1 MCRVQRVEYACGC
14 VHTDKITECENRHSF
29 NESSHHKVVEKKK
42 IMTMDCRNCLL
53 AKKAKEREE
62 IAAVHT
68 AVDKSTTHRE
78 LAKEKEK
85 KAAVHTAVDKLT
97 SHPRPTK
104 KVRWEE
110 ASK

>member
-1 MCRVQRVEYACGC
+1 MSNMLAAVFIQTRSQSVRTG
-14 VHTDKITECENRHSF
+14 THST
-29 NESSHHKVVEKKK
+29 NLVIIRLLKKNK
-42 IMTMDCRNCLL
+42 IMTMDCWDCLHAKI
-53 AKKAKEREE
+53 AKKREE
-62 IAAVHT
+62 NAAVHT
-68 AVDKSTTHRE
+68 AVDKSTTHGE

>member
-1 MCRVQRVEYACGC
+1 MRRVQHVEYACGC

-68 AVDKSTTHRE
+68 AVDK
-78 LAKEKEK
+78 
-85 KAAVHTAVDKLT
+85 LT